1 MNICL
6 LNDSFPPVIDG
17 VANVV
22 KNYADLLHERP
33 GTAAAVGTTFYPQAD
48 YGSFPYPV
56 YAWPGLQTEDLT
68 GGYRTGYPF
77 AVKQIGSLL
86 QFSPD
91 IIHTHCPFVSCLI
104 ARSLRDASGAPIVF
118 TYHTKYDIDI
128 RRSVSLKILQ
138 EESIKAVVHNISACD
153 EVWVVSRGAGE
164 NLNSLGYEGEWKVV
178 RNGVDFPKGQA
189 DEADVI
195 EAVKDYD
202 LPADIPVFL
211 FVGRLMN
218 YKGLPMIA
226 EALRILG
233 EENDFRMV
241 FIGSGPDEASL
252 KEAVLQSG
260 LSLDERQDDGSITS
274 HNGTSKNGRVIFTGP
289 IRDRNVLRAWNT
301 RADLFVFPSTFDTN
315 GLVVREAAACGLG
328 AVMIRNSCAAED
340 ITDGTNGFLCD
351 ENGASLAA
359 FLKFAC
365 SHREE
370 IKGAGRKAMNE
381 IYLSWND
388 AVGYAEQQY
397 RELLIRKK
405 NGLLPQRPVL
415 ADDPLYKYA
424 ADAAVRYAKTAD
436 RSQAFEESM
445 MDNFPL
451 LQLGKEIRENI
462 ESQVRKA
469 LRL

>member
-1 MNICL
+1 MKDRAQPLQSEQPSI
-6 LNDSFPPVIDG
+6 P
-17 VANVV
+17 
-22 KNYADLLHERP
+22 RRT
-33 GTAAAVGTTFYPQAD
+33 TALSPI
-48 YGSFPYPV
+48 PYT
-56 YAWPGLQTEDLT
+56 PGLQTEDLT

-226 EALRILG
+226 EALRILE

-252 KEAVLQSG
+252 KEAILQSG

-274 HNGTSKNGRVIFTGP
+274 HNGASKNGRVIFTGP

-340 ITDGTNGFLCD
+340 ITDGRNGFL
-351 ENGASLAA
+351 
-359 FLKFAC
+359 
-365 SHREE
+365 
-370 IKGAGRKAMNE
+370 
-381 IYLSWND
+381 
-388 AVGYAEQQY
+388 
-397 RELLIRKK
+397 
-405 NGLLPQRPVL
+405 
-415 ADDPLYKYA
+415 
-424 ADAAVRYAKTAD
+424 
-436 RSQAFEESM
+436 
-445 MDNFPL
+445 
-451 LQLGKEIRENI
+451 
-462 ESQVRKA
+462 
-469 LRL
+469 